1 MQKENK
7 ILSFAKNILLPLV
20 LAVISFVVIFAS
32 FYNNFSKNVPD
43 GFENWQYDSE
53 MLVLVK
59 MLNAKDDGILSHAAL
74 LPLPYYDIRGDLSK
88 ESFYNIYKYDLPIK
102 PNYTVYLKQV
112 GLQGIGASVIDKY
125 LPFNNSQTLKLLY
138 AINCGLL
145 CLMVGFIAFW
155 VYKKVNLVAG
165 LVMFLSCYFNVWLC
179 YGARNLYWVFWTYL
193 LPMCGVV
200 AVVWLEE
207 KTGKT
212 HNIILAVV
220 TFLTVLLKCA
230 CGFEFM
236 SCILVA
242 AELPLLYM
250 AITNKWKISTYIKRS
265 CIVGASGLA
274 GFAGAFGI
282 NFLQQVVFL
291 NSFSSAV
298 TSMKYGIA
306 KRTGLFASQFKTF
319 SDMLVP
325 QAIEDSLNVPL
336 KNVMTGYFNSTQ
348 LFSYKGEFLPIN
360 IKQVFFALVGVFA
373 LAMVLSLFL
382 KCFKQNRRKLIGLFT
397 ITAVSFSL
405 LKNPEGGTGVI
416 SVNVSEIVFRYC
428 CSAFTSSPFEP
439 TF

>member
-1 MQKENK
+1 
-7 ILSFAKNILLPLV
+7 
-20 LAVISFVVIFAS
+20 
-32 FYNNFSKNVPD
+32 
-43 GFENWQYDSE
+43 
-53 MLVLVK
+53 
-59 MLNAKDDGILSHAAL
+59 
-74 LPLPYYDIRGDLSK
+74 
-88 ESFYNIYKYDLPIK
+88 
-102 PNYTVYLKQV
+102 
-112 GLQGIGASVIDKY
+112 

-360 IKQVFFALVGVFA
+360 IKQVFSALVGVFA

-397 ITAVSFSL
+397 ITAVSFLGPIMWLILAKGHCAAHPHVNFLFWSFPSIL
-405 LKNPEGGTGVI
+405 LVFAFVGSIVGYLLQGLFSIRNFKVKDKEKDKINKE
-416 SVNVSEIVFRYC
+416 NVVE
-428 CSAFTSSPFEP
+428 
-439 TF
+439 